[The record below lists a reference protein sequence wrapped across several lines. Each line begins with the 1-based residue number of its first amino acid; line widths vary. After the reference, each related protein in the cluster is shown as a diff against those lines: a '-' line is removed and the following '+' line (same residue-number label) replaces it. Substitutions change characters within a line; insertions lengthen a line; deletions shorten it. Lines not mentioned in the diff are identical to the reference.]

1 MYINNSFIQNTLPRE
16 VGAVRGQLGQWLYK
30 RYWLP
35 VMLLATGRLRYCPY
49 KRKIFAAGSLLAEA
63 FSFFSRK
70 VCCVSADKLPAAAIL
85 LFIRAPSLPAAITYI
100 QGRRQSRR
108 PASNFC
114 GFLHHENASCGR
126 LAVHFAYAIICIYT
140 EEVYT
145 LWLMH
150 YTNTRGCWRETF

>member
-126 LAVHFAYAIICIYT
+126 LAVCSAYAIICNIQ
-140 EEVYT
+140 EQEVYI
-145 LWLMH
+145 L
-150 YTNTRGCWRETF
+150 

>member
-1 MYINNSFIQNTLPRE
+1 MIYI
-16 VGAVRGQLGQWLYK
+16 V
-30 RYWLP
+30 YWLP
-35 VMLLATGRLRYCPY
+35 VMLLVTGRLRYCPY
-49 KRKIFAAGSLLAEA
+49 KRKIFAAWSLLAEA

-70 VCCVSADKLPAAAIL
+70 VCYVPADKLPAASIF
-85 LFIRAPSLPAAITYI
+85 LFIRAPSLPAEITYI
-100 QGRRQSRR
+100 QGRRLRRR

-114 GFLHHENASCGR
+114 GFLHHQNASCGR